1 MFKHPASTHTARRA
15 YGELGGWDFYAF
27 LLPNGFTLG
36 SAGKEIAEYLKREGV
51 ALETDNKLP
60 NGTVMLIETGAP
72 GLSNYDVLMVNGEP
86 AKFTISGRSVLFG
99 GMGNGPLANTLENLL
114 EDLAPQKAYSSFGQ
128 DQRRDA
134 EKWMWAK
141 WKTSPANKRPSGT
154 SDAPTSEPDASDTS
168 TSDTTLETSD
178 AGEPA
183 AAGKPKT
190 GYYTDSG
197 GYAWYYNAEKDYM
210 EAVAAPKGKF
220 STQPRFDA
228 SKDARKYANMKG
240 VLTSFALASRA
251 SAVSIATS
259 NGGVELPAVAVGR
272 PAPASTPPADVAARG
287 EQKLDA
293 KKVGGGFKGA
303 VSAVPTWAWI
313 TLGTLTAAG
322 GGYFVYRR
330 FYKK

>member
-15 YGELGGWDFYAF
+15 YGELTGFDFYAF

-36 SAGKEIAEYLKREGV
+36 NEGQPV
-51 ALETDNKLP
+51 ADFLTSKGILLDADNKLP
-60 NGTVMLIETGAP
+60 NGTVLLIETGAP
-72 GLSNYDVLMVNGEP
+72 LVGNYDVLMVNGVP
-86 AKFTISGRSVLFG
+86 AKFTVSSARRSAG
-99 GMGNGPLANTLENLL
+99 GMSSVALANKLENLL
-114 EDLAPQKAYSSFGQ
+114 EELDKTANSSGGKEN
-128 DQRRDA
+128 RIDA
-134 EKWMWAK
+134 ETWMWAK
-141 WKTSPANKRPSGT
+141 WKTSPANTKRASGT
-154 SDAPTSEPDASDTS
+154 SDTS
-168 TSDTTLETSD
+168 TSEDDAEVEAIIAETGGYDTS
-178 AGEPA
+178 A
-183 AAGKPKT
+183 AAEKPKT

-228 SKDARKYANMKG
+228 SKDASKYASMKG
-240 VLTSFALASRA
+240 VLTSSALTSRA
-251 SAVSIATS
+251 SAVSNAIS

-293 KKVGGGFKGA
+293 KKVGGGFRGT

>member
-1 MFKHPASTHTARRA
+1 MFTHPAYASNPRRA
-15 YGELGGWDFYAF
+15 YGELKGFDFYAF
-27 LLPNGFTLG
+27 LLPDGFTLG
-36 SAGKEIAEYLKREGV
+36 NEGEPLATFLKSKGIVLEG
-51 ALETDNKLP
+51 DNKLP
-60 NGTVMLIETGAP
+60 NGTVMLIETGVP
-72 GLSNYDVLMVNGEP
+72 GVNNYDVLSVNAVP
-86 AKFTISGRSVLFG
+86 VKFTISSARRSAG
-99 GMGNGPLANTLENLL
+99 GMSSFSLASKLENLIEAL
-114 EDLAPQKAYSSFGQ
+114 DQAPTSSGGKEK
-128 DQRRDA
+128 RIDA
-134 EKWMWAK
+134 ETWMYAA
-141 WKTSPANKRPSGT
+141 WKTSPANTRRASGT
-154 SDAPTSEPDASDTS
+154 SDAATP
-168 TSDTTLETSD
+168 DTTLDTSD
-178 AGEPA
+178 AEESTA
-183 AAGKPKT
+183 AEEPKT

-228 SKDARKYANMKG
+228 SKDASKYDSMKG
-240 VLTSFALASRA
+240 VLTSSALMSRA
-251 SAVSIATS
+251 SAVSLATA
-259 NGGVELPAVAVGR
+259 NGGVALPAVAVGR

-293 KKVGGGFKGA
+293 KKVGVGFRGT

>member
-1 MFKHPASTHTARRA
+1 MFTHPAYASNPRRA
-15 YGELGGWDFYAF
+15 YGELGGFDFYAF

-36 SAGKEIAEYLKREGV
+36 SAGKDIADYLKREGV
-51 ALETDNKLP
+51 ALEADNKLP

-72 GLSNYDVLMVNGEP
+72 GLSNYDVLMVNSVP
-86 AKFTISGRSVLFG
+86 VKFTISGRSALLG
-99 GMGNGPLANTLENLL
+99 GMGSGSLADTLENLL
-114 EDLAPQKAYSSFGQ
+114 EDLAAQKAYSSGGY
-128 DQRRDA
+128 DKRSDA
-134 EKWMWAK
+134 EPWMWTA
-141 WKTSPANKRPSGT
+141 WKTSPANTRRASGT
-154 SDAPTSEPDASDTS
+154 SDSATSDTS
-168 TSDTTLETSD
+168 LETSD

-183 AAGKPKT
+183 AADEKPKT

-228 SKDARKYANMKG
+228 SKDASKYASMKG
-240 VLTSFALASRA
+240 VLTPSALVSRA
-251 SAVSIATS
+251 TAVSLATS

-272 PAPASTPPADVAARG
+272 PSPASTPPADVAARG
-287 EQKLDA
+287 EQKQEE
-293 KKVGGGFKGA
+293 KKTLVKGGFKGA